1 MSEVHTRYDEHTGP
15 LPKHSGRDA
24 WTRVQFL
31 SFEAPSDGYGH
42 VSSWHD
48 TSYLGKVPRINNW
61 RAKGEWCNPWWFW
74 LKRYRLRYAKYI
86 QCLPKWPGFDYR
98 WHSNRQS
105 KWLNPLNWWPDK
117 CTPQCECSPHSRL
130 RACLPVVRALSSW
143 CSVLN
148 SAPGPWGSKWW
159 WLACLRGKRHRWA
172 AQTLRNQWREIRT
185 RKELFLVVL
194 KHSIIKSKFWK

>member
-61 RAKGEWCNPWWFW
+61 RAKGEWSNPWWFW
-74 LKRYRLRYAKYI
+74 MKRYRLKYAKYI

-117 CTPQCECSPHSRL
+117 CTPQCVMEKLLL
-130 RACLPVVRALSSW
+130 RSYSNNTIRHLSTA
-143 CSVLN
+143 N
-148 SAPGPWGSKWW
+148 
-159 WLACLRGKRHRWA
+159 
-172 AQTLRNQWREIRT
+172 NRT
-185 RKELFLVVL
+185 IMDCQ
-194 KHSIIKSKFWK
+194 S